1 MKSSPLYTALAS
13 ALLLAIP
20 AAHAAPPADWSA
32 VPAAEITLFY
42 PGVSALEWITKGTEH
57 GGARA
62 LRKGE
67 TCADCHSDEAA
78 DMGKKM
84 ASGQKLE
91 PSPIAGKAPFINARV
106 QAAHDGQN
114 LYLRF
119 SWQQPAASGAAKMD
133 EKNPVKI
140 AYMLEAG
147 SKVELAEQSG
157 CWASCHGD
165 ARSMPG
171 AADSKTKYVKDG
183 SLAGG
188 VYYDLNQWRSGEN
201 KAYDG
206 HIAEARVME
215 GGTALKGATGTQS
228 DGAWSVVFTRA
239 FAGGQGDV
247 TLEPGKTY
255 NFGFAIHDDHAG
267 GRYHHVS
274 LGYQLGIDTEGG
286 ITAKRLP

>member
-1 MKSSPLYTALAS
+1 MKRS
-13 ALLLAIP
+13 ALYLAVAGVLLTP
-20 AAHAAPPADWSA
+20 AAQAAAPADWNA
-32 VPAAEITLFY
+32 VPATEITLFY
-42 PGVSALEWITKGTEH
+42 PGVAAVEWITKGTEH

-67 TCADCHSDEAA
+67 TCADCHSDEAR
-78 DMGKKM
+78 DMGQKIV
-84 ASGQKLE
+84 SGQKLE

-119 SWQQPAASGAAKMD
+119 TWQQPAASGAAKMD
-133 EKNPVKI
+133 QKNPVKI

-147 SKVELAEQSG
+147 SRVELAEQSG
-157 CWASCHGD
+157 CWASCHNGV
-165 ARSMPG
+165 RTMPG
-171 AADSKTKYVKDG
+171 GDEQKTKYVKDG

-215 GGTALKGATGTQS
+215 GGSALQGATGSLSNGT
-228 DGAWSVVFTRA
+228 WSVVFTRA
-239 FAGGQGDV
+239 FSGGQGDV
-247 TLEPGKTY
+247 TLEPGKVY
-255 NFGFAIHDDHAG
+255 SFGFAIHDDHAS

-274 LGYQLGIDTEGG
+274 LGYPLGIDAEAP
-286 ITAKRLP
+286 IVAKRL

>member
-1 MKSSPLYTALAS
+1 MKSSPLYLAVAG
-13 ALLLAIP
+13 ALLTTP
-20 AAHAAPPADWSA
+20 AVQAAPPADWSA
-32 VPAAEITLFY
+32 VPATEITLFY
-42 PGVSALEWITKGTEH
+42 PGVSAMEWITKGTEH

-91 PSPIAGKAPFINARV
+91 PSPIANKAPFIESRV

-119 SWQQPAASGAAKMD
+119 SWQQPAASGAAPMD
-133 EKNPVKI
+133 AKNPVKL

-147 SKVELAEQSG
+147 SQVELAEQGG

-171 AADSKTKYVKDG
+171 AADSKTKYVKNG

-201 KAYDG
+201 KTYDG
-206 HIAEARVME
+206 HIAEERVME
-215 GGTALKGATGTQS
+215 GGTALKGASGAQNGGT
-228 DGAWSVVFTRA
+228 WSVVFTRA
-239 FAGGQGDV
+239 FAGGPGDV
-247 TLEPGKTY
+247 TLEPGKVY
-255 NFGFAIHDDHAG
+255 NFGFAIHDDHAN

-274 LGYQLGIDTEGG
+274 LGYQLGIDAEAG
-286 ITAKRLP
+286 IIAKRQ

>member
-1 MKSSPLYTALAS
+1 M
-13 ALLLAIP
+13 
-20 AAHAAPPADWSA
+20 
-32 VPAAEITLFY
+32 
-42 PGVSALEWITKGTEH
+42 EWITKGTEH

-62 LRKGE
+62 LKKGE
-67 TCADCHSDEAA
+67 TCADCHSEEAG
-78 DMGKKM
+78 DMGKKIVGG
-84 ASGQKLE
+84 AKLE

-133 EKNPVKI
+133 AKNPVKL

-147 SKVELAEQSG
+147 AQVELAEQGG
-157 CWASCHGD
+157 CWGSCHNGV
-165 ARSMPG
+165 RTMPG
-171 AADSKTKYVKDG
+171 GDEQKTKYVKDG
-183 SLAGG
+183 SLAAG

-215 GGTALKGATGTQS
+215 GGSALKGATGGQNGGT
-228 DGAWSVVFTRA
+228 WSVVFTRA

-247 TLEPGKTY
+247 TLEPGKVY
-255 NFGFAIHDDHAG
+255 NFASPSTTTTPAVATTTSRWATSWASTPRRGSPPSVCKNLSPSLQRRGVLFPRPTGTRPRFFSLPLYPGFPPLRGCDRA
-267 GRYHHVS
+267 
-274 LGYQLGIDTEGG
+274 
-286 ITAKRLP
+286 

>member
-1 MKSSPLYTALAS
+1 MKRS
-13 ALLLAIP
+13 ALYLAVAGVLLTP
-20 AAHAAPPADWSA
+20 AAQAAAPADWNA
-32 VPAAEITLFY
+32 VPATEITLFY
-42 PGVSALEWITKGTEH
+42 PGVAAVEWITKGTEH

-67 TCADCHSDEAA
+67 TCADCHSDEAR
-78 DMGKKM
+78 DMGQKIV
-84 ASGQKLE
+84 SGQKLE

-119 SWQQPAASGAAKMD
+119 TWQQPAASGAAKMD

-147 SKVELAEQSG
+147 SRVELAEQSG
-157 CWASCHGD
+157 CWASCHNGV
-165 ARSMPG
+165 RTMPG
-171 AADSKTKYVKDG
+171 GDEQKTKYVKDG

-206 HIAEARVME
+206 HITEARVME
-215 GGTALKGATGTQS
+215 GGSALQGATGSLSNGT
-228 DGAWSVVFTRA
+228 WSVVFTRA
-239 FAGGQGDV
+239 FSGGQGDV
-247 TLEPGKTY
+247 TLEPGKVY
-255 NFGFAIHDDHAG
+255 SFGFAIHDDHAS

-274 LGYQLGIDTEGG
+274 LGYPLGIDAEAP
-286 ITAKRLP
+286 IVAKRL

>member
-1 MKSSPLYTALAS
+1 MKRS
-13 ALLLAIP
+13 ALYLAVAGVLLTP
-20 AAHAAPPADWSA
+20 AAQAAAPADWNA
-32 VPAAEITLFY
+32 VPATEITLFY
-42 PGVSALEWITKGTEH
+42 PGVAAVEWITKGTEH

-67 TCADCHSDEAA
+67 TCADCHSDEAR
-78 DMGKKM
+78 DMGQKIV
-84 ASGQKLE
+84 SGQKLE

-119 SWQQPAASGAAKMD
+119 TWQQPAASGAAKMD

-147 SKVELAEQSG
+147 SRVELAEQSG
-157 CWASCHGD
+157 CWASCHNGV
-165 ARSMPG
+165 RTMPG
-171 AADSKTKYVKDG
+171 GDEQKTKYVKDG

-215 GGTALKGATGTQS
+215 GGSALQGATGGLSNGT
-228 DGAWSVVFTRA
+228 WSVVFTRA
-239 FAGGQGDV
+239 FSGGQGDV
-247 TLEPGKTY
+247 TLEPGKVY
-255 NFGFAIHDDHAG
+255 SFGFAIHDDHAS

-274 LGYQLGIDTEGG
+274 LGYPLGIDAEAP
-286 ITAKRLP
+286 IVAKRL

>member
-1 MKSSPLYTALAS
+1 MKRS
-13 ALLLAIP
+13 ALYLAVAGVLLTP
-20 AAHAAPPADWSA
+20 AAQAAAPADWNA
-32 VPAAEITLFY
+32 VPATEITLFY
-42 PGVSALEWITKGTEH
+42 PGVAAVEWITKGTEH

-67 TCADCHSDEAA
+67 TCADCHSDEAR
-78 DMGKKM
+78 DMGQKIV
-84 ASGQKLE
+84 SGQKLE

-119 SWQQPAASGAAKMD
+119 TWQQPAASGAAKMD

-147 SKVELAEQSG
+147 SRVELAEQSG
-157 CWASCHGD
+157 CWASCHNGV
-165 ARSMPG
+165 RTMPG
-171 AADSKTKYVKDG
+171 GDEQKTKYVKDG

-201 KAYDG
+201 KTYDG
-206 HIAEARVME
+206 HIAEERVME
-215 GGTALKGATGTQS
+215 GGTALKGASGAQNGGT
-228 DGAWSVVFTRA
+228 WSVVFTRA
-239 FAGGQGDV
+239 FAGGPGDV
-247 TLEPGKTY
+247 TLEPGKVY
-255 NFGFAIHDDHAG
+255 NFGFAIHDDHAN

-274 LGYQLGIDTEGG
+274 LGYQLGIDAEAG
-286 ITAKRLP
+286 IIAKRQ